1 MTLAVFSPFETSR
14 LTYTCNYLFHELMGL
29 DVNVYSD
36 EALFL
41 KAEADAFVCYRR
53 EAFAGMSTIQIIPTG
68 LLFENS
74 VADIEVRAGSWNDVP
89 TIFPNEGDIP
99 CDVLA
104 ASFYMLSRYEEY
116 LPHHRDEHDRF
127 NPEQSIAMKLGFLR
141 RPIIEEWAILLG
153 KQLCS
158 VFPNLEL
165 SRPKYEFH
173 ATVDVDNAYAYKEK
187 GIVRTAGA
195 LLREAVKFKFSEL
208 RKRFQTIYGNLKD
221 PFDTF
226 DELIRIHKTH
236 QVPTRFFFLVADYGH
251 NDKNVPITSTAFRS
265 LIKSVNDYC
274 DVGIHPGYNAH
285 LNRQLLKVE
294 LERLEETIHMPV
306 THSRFHFLRLSL
318 PKSYHLLLDAEI
330 DHDYSMGYP
339 SELGFRAGTSR
350 PFYFYDLDR
359 ETITKLRVHP
369 FCIME
374 ATVKYYYNQGPLEA
388 LSVFKEL
395 VDRVKAVDGI
405 AVALWHNDSLSEV
418 APWKGWGKLYGQ
430 LVDYARPQ

>member
-1 MTLAVFSPFETSR
+1 
-14 LTYTCNYLFHELMGL
+14 
-29 DVNVYSD
+29 
-36 EALFL
+36 
-41 KAEADAFVCYRR
+41 
-53 EAFAGMSTIQIIPTG
+53 
-68 LLFENS
+68 
-74 VADIEVRAGSWNDVP
+74 
-89 TIFPNEGDIP
+89 
-99 CDVLA
+99 
-104 ASFYMLSRYEEY
+104 MLSRYEEY

-127 NPEQSIAMKLGFLR
+127 NPDQSIAMKHGFLR

-153 KQLCS
+153 EQLCIT
-158 VFPNLEL
+158 FPEL
-165 SRPKYEFH
+165 KLNRPKYEFRT
-173 ATVDVDNAYAYKEK
+173 TVDVDNAYAYKEK

-195 LLREAVKFKFSEL
+195 LVRDLVLFKLSEF
-208 RKRFQTIYGNLKD
+208 RKRVLTIYGKLKD

-226 DELIRIHKTH
+226 DEFIRIHKTH
-236 QVPTRFFFLVADYGH
+236 KVPTRFFFLVADYGL

-294 LERLEETIHMPV
+294 LERLEETIHIPI

-359 ETITKLRVHP
+359 ETITQLRIHP

-388 LSVFKEL
+388 LSLFKEL
-395 VDRVKAVDGI
+395 VDRVKSVDGRV
-405 AVALWHNDSLSEV
+405 VALWHNDSLSEV
-418 APWKGWGKLYGQ
+418 APWKGWGKLYSQ